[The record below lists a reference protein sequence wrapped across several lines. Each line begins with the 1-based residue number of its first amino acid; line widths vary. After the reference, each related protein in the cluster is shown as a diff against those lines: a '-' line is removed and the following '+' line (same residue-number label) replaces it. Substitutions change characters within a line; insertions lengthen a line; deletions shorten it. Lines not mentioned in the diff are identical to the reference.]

1 MQNTISGAR
10 PLGVTII
17 AVLLIIAGV
26 LELLLGGLT
35 IAGVFAVGH
44 TITVHGHT
52 TTAHVVDALGSVLG
66 GISLVIGLVTLIFA
80 WGLWTLKTW
89 AFWLVVALEVFS
101 LLRHL
106 YEFTRPDHSNVS
118 IVLGMILPIVILLYF
133 LLDPNVRNAF
143 FRG

>member
-1 MQNTISGAR
+1 
-10 PLGVTII
+10 
-17 AVLLIIAGV
+17 
-26 LELLLGGLT
+26 
-35 IAGVFAVGH
+35 
-44 TITVHGHT
+44 
-52 TTAHVVDALGSVLG
+52 LGSVLG

-80 WGLWTLKTW
+80 WGLWTLRTW

-106 YEFTRPDHSNVS
+106 FEFTRPDHSTVS

-143 FRG
+143 FRS